1 MYYDGNCCILFIRSF
16 LKAKKKRNMEET
28 NIGNRKTQLLCQ
40 ANFGIL
46 VTKLL
51 LGGIWPEM

>member
-1 MYYDGNCCILFIRSF
+1 
-16 LKAKKKRNMEET
+16 MEKE
-28 NIGNRKTQLLCQ
+28 KTQLLYQ

-51 LGGIWPEM
+51 LGGIEAGKP